1 MEFEIVWT
9 IDWQK
14 YELENNDMKFTE
26 INFARAF
33 VFEFVWKFYR
43 YQATQGK
50 GKLKD
55 EEANNCGRIE
65 GKIIVYL
72 KKESVCFLLP

>member
-33 VFEFVWKFYR
+33 VFEFVWKFYC
-43 YQATQGK
+43 AIDTTQ
-50 GKLKD
+50 
-55 EEANNCGRIE
+55 R
-65 GKIIVYL
+65 
-72 KKESVCFLLP
+72 KEREN